1 MILPIGSIVNA
12 LAVVLGSLIGLGFGT
27 FLPEAIRKIIF
38 QMIGL
43 FTLILGVKMAMESN
57 NLLVLLLSLIIGAI
71 IGEIIHIEKR
81 LERLSNLIKAKFKS
95 KNELFSEGLITAFL
109 LYCIGSLTFVGAIEE
124 GIHQDRT
131 LLYTKSM
138 MDGITS
144 ILLAST
150 LGSGVLVSAIPLLI
164 FQSLLTWGAYS
175 FEPYL
180 QEAMITEIS
189 AVGGVLILTLG
200 LNILDIQ
207 KIKVS
212 NLLPAILIVIPLYHY
227 FF

>member
-12 LAVVLGSLIGLGFGT
+12 LAIVLGSLIGLGFGA
-27 FLPEAIRKIIF
+27 FLPEVIRKIIF

-43 FTLILGVKMAMESN
+43 FTLVLGTKMAMESN
-57 NLLVLLLSLIIGAI
+57 NLLLLLLSLIIGAI

-81 LERLSNLIKAKFKS
+81 LERLSNRIKAKFKS

-150 LGSGVLVSAIPLLI
+150 FGSGVLFSAIPLLL
-164 FQSLLTWGAYS
+164 FQTLLTWGAYS

-189 AVGGVLILTLG
+189 AVGGVLILALG
-200 LNILDIQ
+200 LNILKIQ

>member
-150 LGSGVLVSAIPLLI
+150 LGSGVLVSAIPLLL

-189 AVGGVLILTLG
+189 AVGGVLILSLG
-200 LNILDIQ
+200 LNILEIQ

-212 NLLPAILIVIPLYHY
+212 NLLPGILIVIPVYHY

>member
-150 LGSGVLVSAIPLLI
+150 LGSGVLVSAIPLLL

-189 AVGGVLILTLG
+189 AVGGVLILSLG
-200 LNILDIQ
+200 LNILEIQ

-212 NLLPAILIVIPLYHY
+212 NLLPAILIVIPVYHY

>member
-12 LAVVLGSLIGLGFGT
+12 LAIVLGSLIGLGFGA
-27 FLPEAIRKIIF
+27 FLPEAIRKITF

-43 FTLILGVKMAMESN
+43 FTLVLGTKMAMESN
-57 NLLVLLLSLIIGAI
+57 NLLLLLLSLIIGAI

-81 LERLSNLIKAKFKS
+81 LERLSNRIKAKFKS

-150 LGSGVLVSAIPLLI
+150 FGSGVLFSAIPLLL
-164 FQSLLTWGAYS
+164 FQTLLTWGAYS

-189 AVGGVLILTLG
+189 AVGGVLILALG
-200 LNILDIQ
+200 LNILKIQ